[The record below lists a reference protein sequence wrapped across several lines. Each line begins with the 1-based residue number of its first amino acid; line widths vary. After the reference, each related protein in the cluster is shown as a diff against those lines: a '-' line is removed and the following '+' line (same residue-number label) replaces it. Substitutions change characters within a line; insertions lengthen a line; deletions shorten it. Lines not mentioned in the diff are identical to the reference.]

1 MDYIDASKFIYGNFE
16 LKFLAVNYASA
27 NDKVV
32 YLYMRH
38 QFNYF
43 NSQGNPYHESLD
55 SIAYSTGLSRATVT
69 RCILSLE
76 SLGWLTKQTTR
87 TKMGHN
93 RTVYKMNDWNRGEQK

>member
-1 MDYIDASKFIYGNFE
+1 MDYIDASKFVYGNFE
-16 LKFLAVNYASA
+16 LKFLMVDNASS

-43 NSQGNPYHESLD
+43 KSQGNTYHESLD
-55 SIAYSTGLSRATVT
+55 AIGKAVGLSRATVT
-69 RCILSLE
+69 RCISSLE

-93 RTVYKMNDWNRGEQK
+93 KTFYKLNDWNRGENS